1 MFVKTNQN
9 DKQAVI
15 DYIESVHE
23 KFNPDFP
30 FTPLHLDEYLDPVTD
45 SLGQVNNIIYFFT
58 IFGILISCMGLLGLS
73 IFSTE
78 QRTKEIGVRMA
89 LGASSR
95 KILQLVAL
103 DFLKLIFISLL
114 IAIPTSIFLI
124 NLLLKQFA
132 ERIKMGP
139 GLFLMTTLVVLIISI
154 LTVSYQAIR
163 SARSNPARSLR

>member
-1 MFVKTNQN
+1 
-9 DKQAVI
+9 
-15 DYIESVHE
+15 
-23 KFNPDFP
+23 
-30 FTPLHLDEYLDPVTD
+30 
-45 SLGQVNNIIYFFT
+45 
-58 IFGILISCMGLLGLS
+58 MGLLGLS

-78 QRTKEIGVRMA
+78 QRTKEIGIRMA

-124 NLLLKQFA
+124 NLLMKQFA

-139 GLFLMTTLVVLIISI
+139 GLFITATLIVLFISI
-154 LTVSYQAIR
+154 ITVSYQAIR
-163 SARSNPARSLR
+163 SAWSNPASSLRYE